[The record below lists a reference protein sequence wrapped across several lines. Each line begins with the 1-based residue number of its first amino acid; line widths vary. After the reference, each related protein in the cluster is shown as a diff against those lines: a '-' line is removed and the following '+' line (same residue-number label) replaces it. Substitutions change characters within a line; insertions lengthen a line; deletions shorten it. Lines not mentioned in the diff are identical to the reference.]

1 MTEFQGV
8 VPALAQALS
17 NRGYTVL
24 TPVQREVLAPKL
36 KDADMLVSAQTGSGK
51 TAAFGMALAPMLLA
65 GAECFATA
73 RAPVALTVTPTR
85 ELALQVKRELEWLY
99 KETGADFASCVG
111 GMDMRTERRALDRGA
126 HIVVGTPGRLRDHI
140 ERGSLDLTALKAVVL
155 DEADEMLD
163 MGFRDDLEYIL
174 GAAPKERRTLMFS
187 ATVPRTIA
195 TLAKRFQRDAVRIST
210 QAEQSQHV
218 DIEYRALMVAPN
230 DRENAIINV
239 LRYFEAQTALVFCG
253 TRAAVNHMTA
263 RFNNRGFSVVALSG
277 ELSQHERTQALQAMR
292 NGRARVCIA
301 TDVAARGLD
310 LPNLDLVIHADL
322 PRNRESLLH
331 RSGRTGRAGRKGV
344 SVLVVPHNWRKG
356 TERLLQSANVEAT
369 WARPPSIVEIMQ
381 RDDERIL
388 DDPDLRE
395 PITEDEQAFAQQLL
409 ERHGSEQ
416 VAAALLRRFRAGR
429 SAPEELLDAAP
440 QEEKGKRRDDFK
452 DGIWFS
458 LSTGHQQKA
467 EPRWLL
473 PMLCRFGN
481 ITKRDIGAIK
491 INQTDTYVEL
501 APNCVDRFLEA
512 IGPALTLEKTITV
525 SRLAAMPEGVR
536 QRSDKPYGKKKAFAA
551 RHDGHAAPA
560 PRRIIELEPD
570 KAPGGKQPQDDGPKA
585 HKPRAEK
592 TWADQPKTDKAPANK
607 PTDNGGD
614 QKAQDEKPRDAE
626 PRNDKP
632 KTDKTR
638 EEKPRHPKPRDRTL
652 WAKKSED
659 KNPHGS
665 KPWEIT
671 GKKAKGKKLNKK
683 AKLAKL
689 VLKASTKNG
698 PKGHGPAKPG
708 SGPVRRI
715 KAQKLG

>member
-1 MTEFQGV
+1 
-8 VPALAQALS
+8 
-17 NRGYTVL
+17 
-24 TPVQREVLAPKL
+24 
-36 KDADMLVSAQTGSGK
+36 
-51 TAAFGMALAPMLLA
+51 
-65 GAECFATA
+65 
-73 RAPVALTVTPTR
+73 
-85 ELALQVKRELEWLY
+85 
-99 KETGADFASCVG
+99 
-111 GMDMRTERRALDRGA
+111 
-126 HIVVGTPGRLRDHI
+126 
-140 ERGSLDLTALKAVVL
+140 
-155 DEADEMLD
+155 
-163 MGFRDDLEYIL
+163 
-174 GAAPKERRTLMFS
+174 
-187 ATVPRTIA
+187 
-195 TLAKRFQRDAVRIST
+195 
-210 QAEQSQHV
+210 
-218 DIEYRALMVAPN
+218 
-230 DRENAIINV
+230 
-239 LRYFEAQTALVFCG
+239 
-253 TRAAVNHMTA
+253 
-263 RFNNRGFSVVALSG
+263 VVALSG

-388 DDPDLRE
+388 DDPDLSE

-452 DGIWFS
+452 DGVWFS

-560 PRRIIELEPD
+560 PRRVIELEPD

-665 KPWEIT
+665 KPWENT